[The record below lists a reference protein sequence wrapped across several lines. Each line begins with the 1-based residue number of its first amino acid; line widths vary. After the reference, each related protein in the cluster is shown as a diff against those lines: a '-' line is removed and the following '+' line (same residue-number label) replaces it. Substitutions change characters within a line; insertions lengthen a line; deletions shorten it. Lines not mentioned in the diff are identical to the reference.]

1 MRNRSFIA
9 GCALAGALLLLFLL
23 PESLSRRL
31 KGSLREGLAPLHEL
45 LSGTDFRLREAG
57 STVRG
62 FGGLV
67 GENRRMAENLIRLQ
81 EEVRRLEALQAEND
95 ALRAS
100 LGFVRSSPWPLVPAQ
115 IIARDVSGWWQT
127 VRINRGR
134 LAGIGTDCAVLTQDG
149 LAGRTM
155 DSTGNTA
162 EVLLL
167 SDPSCRVAVHLPRS
181 DAYGILRGAGVSR
194 NGQVFCR
201 LELVNRNTE
210 LRAGDEV
217 RTSGLGGVFPPGL
230 PVGYVESFE
239 RDPAGLTQSA
249 RVQPHATLG
258 SIRTVFVIPS
268 RDGEP
273 PAEDATP

>member
-1 MRNRSFIA
+1 MRNRSFIV
-9 GCALAGALLLLFLL
+9 GCVLAGALLLLFLL
-23 PESLSRRL
+23 PESWSLRL
-31 KGSLREGLAPLHEL
+31 KGSLREGLAPLHEV
-45 LSGTDFRLREAG
+45 LSGAGLRLREAG

-67 GENRRMAENLIRLQ
+67 GENRRMAGNLIRLQ
-81 EEVRRLEALQAEND
+81 EEVRRLEALQEEND
-95 ALRAS
+95 ALRAA
-100 LGFVRSSPWPLVPAQ
+100 LGFVRSSPWPLIPAQ

-134 LAGIGTDCAVLTQDG
+134 LAGIGPDCAVLTQDG

-155 DSTGNTA
+155 DATGNTA
-162 EVLLL
+162 EVLLI

-181 DAYGILRGAGVSR
+181 GAYGILRGDGVAR

-201 LELVNRNTE
+201 LELVNRNTD
-210 LRAGDEV
+210 LREGDEV
-217 RTSGLGGVFPPGL
+217 RTSGLGGVFPADL
-230 PVGYVESFE
+230 PVGYVDSFE

-258 SIRTVFVIPS
+258 SIRTLFVIPAPDAS
-268 RDGEP
+268 P
-273 PAEDATP
+273 PAEDAAP